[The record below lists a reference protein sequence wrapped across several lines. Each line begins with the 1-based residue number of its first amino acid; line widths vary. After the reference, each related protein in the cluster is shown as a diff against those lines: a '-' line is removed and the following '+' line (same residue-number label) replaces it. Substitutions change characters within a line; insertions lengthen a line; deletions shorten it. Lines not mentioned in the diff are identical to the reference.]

1 MRILIADQAQ
11 LRQTQLLMAI
21 AAVATVLALLTTAQ
35 AGLALAHE
43 GQEIPWSGLLKARLV
58 DWYSCALFMPLLIW
72 LARRYPVDR
81 QQWTRTLPIHLLVS
95 VPIAILKEG
104 IFVVVGNLFRPG
116 VFSLADILA
125 EDLSYEVIAV
135 WGFSCLAHALAFHE
149 RFTRENSRNVSAT
162 TDIADHII
170 VRSATGTRLVRGDD
184 IEWIDAQGNYA
195 RLSTSQ
201 GRFLVRDTMARLEKR
216 LGSRFMRVH
225 RRIIVRVDRVVRV
238 EPRLHGE
245 YWLHLASGER
255 VGSGRSFGPAIRRLW
270 RE

>member
-1 MRILIADQAQ
+1 MHISTADSPQ
-11 LRQTQLLMAI
+11 LRQTQLLLVI
-21 AAVATVLALLTTAQ
+21 VAVATTLALLTTAQ

-58 DWYSCALFMPLLIW
+58 DWYSCALFMPLLFW

-81 QQWTRTLPIHLLVS
+81 QQWTRTLPIHLLAS

-104 IFVVVGNLFRPG
+104 IFVAVGNLFRPG
-116 VFSLADILA
+116 VFSLTDILA
-125 EDLSYEVIAV
+125 EDLSYEVIAI
-135 WGFSCLAHALAFHE
+135 WGFSCFTHALVFHE
-149 RFTRENSRNVSAT
+149 RFANGKDGAAT
-162 TDIADHII
+162 TKADITDHIV
-170 VRSATGTRLVRGDD
+170 VRSANGVRLVPTEE

-216 LGSRFMRVH
+216 LGSRFLRVH

-238 EPRLHGE
+238 VPRLHAE

-255 VGSGRSFGPAIRRLW
+255 VGSGRSYGPAIRRLW

>member
-1 MRILIADQAQ
+1 MRIPIADQAQ
-11 LRQTQLLMAI
+11 LRQTQLLIAI
-21 AAVATVLALLTTAQ
+21 ATAATVLALLTTAQ

-43 GQEIPWSGLLKARLV
+43 GQEIPWSGLLKSRLV
-58 DWYSCALFMPLLIW
+58 DWYCCALFMPLLIW

-81 QQWTRTLPIHLLVS
+81 QQWTRTLPIHLLAS

-104 IFVVVGNLFRPG
+104 IFVAVGNLFRPG
-116 VFSLADILA
+116 VFSLTDILA

-135 WGFSCLAHALAFHE
+135 WGFSCLAHALVFHE
-149 RFTRENSRNVSAT
+149 RFAIGKDGDATAKSAAT
-162 TDIADHII
+162 DHIV
-170 VRSATGTRLVRGDD
+170 VRSANGFRLVRTDD
-184 IEWIDAQGNYA
+184 VEWIDAQGNYA
-195 RLSTSQ
+195 RLTTSQ

-238 EPRLHGE
+238 EPRLHAE

-255 VGSGRSFGPAIRRLW
+255 VGSGRSYGPAIRRLW

>member
-1 MRILIADQAQ
+1 MRILTADSSQ

-21 AAVATVLALLTTAQ
+21 AVVATVLALLTTAQ

-43 GQEIPWSGLLKARLV
+43 GQEIPWAGLLKARLV
-58 DWYSCALFMPLLIW
+58 DWYSCALFMPLLFW
-72 LARRYPVDR
+72 LARRFPVDR
-81 QQWTRTLPIHLLVS
+81 QQWTRTLPIHLLAS

-104 IFVVVGNLFRPG
+104 IFVAVGNLFRPG
-116 VFSLADILA
+116 LFDLTDILA

-135 WGFSCLAHALAFHE
+135 WGFSCLAHALVFHE
-149 RFTRENSRNVSAT
+149 RFTNGKEDDRAAPAA
-162 TDIADHII
+162 IADHIV
-170 VRSATGTRLVRGDD
+170 VRTTNGVRLVRTDD

-225 RRIIVRVDRVVRV
+225 RRIIIRVDRVVRV
-238 EPRLHGE
+238 EPRLHAE
-245 YWLHLASGER
+245 YWLYLASGER
-255 VGSGRSFGPAIRRLW
+255 IGSGRSFGPAIRQLW